1 MQMQRKIK
9 RVQPLIKMKQ
19 QRVDEEAAV
28 LEAIRQKK
36 REVVQSMKDSQRQYM
51 EGINQ
56 LNQVRRSPARPNL
69 ETLEQAVDHVKRRWQ
84 KLFVDV
90 QEIEKKEKAQIA
102 QLLTAERELKSVE
115 KLKERYEE
123 DERKETQRAEQRTL
137 DEVALRRFL
146 ANTRGEQA

>member
-9 RVQPLIKMKQ
+9 RVQPIIRMKQ
-19 QRVDEEAAV
+19 QKVDEEAQV
-28 LEAIRQKK
+28 LEAIRLKK

-56 LNQVRRSPARPNL
+56 LNQVRKSPTRPNL
-69 ETLEQAVDHVKRRWQ
+69 ETLESAVDHVKRRWQ

-90 QEIEKKEKAQIA
+90 QEIERQEKQQIA

-123 DERKETQRAEQRTL
+123 TERQEAQKSEQRTL

-146 ANTRGEQA
+146 ANVRGEHT